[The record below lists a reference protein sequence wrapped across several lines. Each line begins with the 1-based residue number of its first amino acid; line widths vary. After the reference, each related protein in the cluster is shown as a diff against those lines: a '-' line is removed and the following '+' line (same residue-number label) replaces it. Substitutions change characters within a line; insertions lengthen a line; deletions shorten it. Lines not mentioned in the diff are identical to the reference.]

1 MNIYVGN
8 LPYQTTEDDL
18 HDLFKAYGEVKS
30 VNVITDR
37 DTGRSK
43 GFGFVEMPND
53 SEAQAAME
61 ALDNKDLDGREI
73 KVNQARPRKPRRSG
87 GGGGGRG
94 YGGGRSWQIPNF
106 D

>member
-18 HDLFKAYGEVKS
+18 HDLFKAYGEVES

-94 YGGGRSWQIPNF
+94 YGGGRSW
-106 D
+106 